1 MMQLSGQIKSI
12 TYLKNNTGEVMSKLA
27 EERQPFVITQNGEA
41 KAVLMEVNDYD
52 EQMHKIAMLQ
62 RLLVAA
68 QEMEQGQYR
77 SVDEVFDE
85 ILAADSEN

>member
-1 MMQLSGQIKSI
+1 MMQLSGQVKSI

>member
-1 MMQLSGQIKSI
+1 MQLSGQVKSI

>member
-1 MMQLSGQIKSI
+1 MMQLSGQVKSI

-62 RLLVAA
+62 RLLIAA